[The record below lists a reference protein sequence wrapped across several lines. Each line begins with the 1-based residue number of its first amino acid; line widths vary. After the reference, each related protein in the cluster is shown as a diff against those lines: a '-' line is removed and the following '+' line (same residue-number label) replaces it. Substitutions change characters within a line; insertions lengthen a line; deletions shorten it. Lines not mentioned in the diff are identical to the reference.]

1 MKMKYE
7 CPVSSKLGKDLPLW
21 KTATRCFLE
30 CVALAVPNLKQMD
43 RGLFFRRV
51 GVIDQASFFFSGDS

>member
-30 CVALAVPNLKQMD
+30 CVTLAVPNLKQMG
-43 RGLFFRRV
+43 RGLFFFV
-51 GVIDQASFFFSGDS
+51 GLE

>member
-43 RGLFFRRV
+43 RGLFFL
-51 GVIDQASFFFSGDS
+51 SGWSD